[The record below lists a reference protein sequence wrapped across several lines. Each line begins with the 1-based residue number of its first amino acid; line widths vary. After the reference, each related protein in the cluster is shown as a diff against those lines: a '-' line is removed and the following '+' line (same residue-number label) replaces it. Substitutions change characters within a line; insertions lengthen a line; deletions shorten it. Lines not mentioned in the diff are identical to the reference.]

1 MTTPMT
7 TDPVQL
13 LIDAGAIPSAPFD
26 AASRYSGVPLK
37 LHQPRASQPGV
48 AFVGRRFIAAASSI
62 GVAARFVVTGSDRPD
77 TVAAKTLGEPLLY
90 WRIADANAALD
101 PSELTDTLGRSIV
114 IPLPPGM

>member
-1 MTTPMT
+1 MS

-26 AASRYSGVPLK
+26 AASRYNGVPLK
-37 LHQPRASQPGV
+37 LHQPRADQPGV
-48 AFVGRRFIAAASSI
+48 AFVGRRFIPAQSSI

-77 TVAAKTLGEPLLY
+77 LVAARTLGDPLLY
-90 WRIADANAALD
+90 WRIADANAVLD
-101 PSELTDTLGRSIV
+101 PNELTATLGRSLV